1 MSNINHIKN
10 ADMKTTI
17 KYLLAV
23 AALLSIGAT
32 QKAEAQNTEDAIP
45 LVYNNTTGYWEL
57 TSMPSYDVK
66 LVVEYYSELNETENN
81 SYWLDSWN
89 GETKDIVLV
98 GRTLQPGYYN
108 SFAVP
113 FDIPASKYS
122 DYNIAKVKKL
132 TGSSY
137 DSSTKNLSLTFADE
151 NVKIEAGKPYLV
163 KVSSLVPINN
173 PRFDEV
179 TVSKTP
185 VTVETTAV
193 NFVPTFGK
201 TLVTGY
207 GGNASNPK
215 SVLMLGANNKLSNP
229 KVVNDTSQD
238 PQSYMKGFRAYFQ
251 LVGEAASAKNFN
263 LDFSDGETTSIS
275 VTEIRNGQPDDDNT
289 YDLQGRRVKDH
300 PTQQGVYIKNGKKII
315 IK

>member
-1 MSNINHIKN
+1 
-10 ADMKTTI
+10 MKTMI

-23 AALLSIGAT
+23 AALLSIGAI
-32 QKAEAQNTEDAIP
+32 QKAEAQSADPVIP

-66 LVVEYYSELNETENN
+66 LVVEYYSELHETGDN
-81 SYWLDSWN
+81 SYRLTLWD
-89 GETKDIVLV
+89 GATKDIVLV
-98 GRTLQPGYYN
+98 GRTLQPGSYN

-132 TGSSY
+132 TDSSY
-137 DSSTKNLSLTFADE
+137 NTSTKELSLTFADE
-151 NVKIEAGKPYLV
+151 DTKIEAGKPYLV

-193 NFVPTFGK
+193 HFVPTLGK

-207 GGNASNPK
+207 GGNASNAN
-215 SVLMLGANNKLSNP
+215 SVLILGANNTLYNP
-229 KVVNDTSQD
+229 SVVNDSNQD

-251 LVGEAASAKNFN
+251 LVGEAASAKSIN
-263 LDFSDGETTSIS
+263 LDFSDGDPTSIS
-275 VTEIRNGQPDDDNT
+275 VADIRNGQPGNDTT
-289 YDLQGRRVKDH
+289 YDLQGRRVEDNPAQK
-300 PTQQGVYIKNGKKII
+300 GVYIKNGKKVL